1 MLYNEEKD
9 YKEEFFVFNDR
20 SLRYKV
26 SFDSDNVKDISLE
39 ILISIAD
46 FFKEEETESINM
58 EYLEIIYYS
67 FQYCDFAELNL
78 ENMDY
83 IFNTIKDFIFLT
95 LKTEKESEIA
105 QAIL

>member
-78 ENMDY
+78 E
-83 IFNTIKDFIFLT
+83 
-95 LKTEKESEIA
+95 
-105 QAIL
+105 